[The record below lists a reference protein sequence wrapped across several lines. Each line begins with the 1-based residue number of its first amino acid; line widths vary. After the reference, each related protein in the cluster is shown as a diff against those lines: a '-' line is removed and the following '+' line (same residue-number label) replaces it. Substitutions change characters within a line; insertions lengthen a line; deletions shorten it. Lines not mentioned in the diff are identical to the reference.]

1 MIARLHAVRFLVTAV
16 IGMVGGVVCA
26 ANTAS
31 DWQGADG
38 GYLNEAGNWSAGLPS
53 GSEGRDGFI
62 YSSAS
67 GDFTVKVPAGGWTEA
82 SYTAFRAKNNVYG
95 MSVLL
100 DAVGTFWLKTKG
112 TYPAAY
118 QAFMFSNNDGTG
130 HFFTIEG
137 VKNTGT
143 QPVMKFSD
151 GQIRYTSKDV
161 NRAGSTVDFLSG
173 TLNTYD
179 PEGSDVGDSV
189 NVLRLTT
196 ARAGGNGS
204 RVIFRDGTH
213 LRANNVEVNG
223 GCPDSPVVFEGGT
236 HEIMRTLSL
245 GTGNPANNDVN
256 PTYPVLQVTG
266 GTLDVNGTLSVAG
279 RNAAGS
285 TALLQISGDGT
296 VNLRKSANALLLGN
310 TAATTGTVAVAGNG
324 ALNIL
329 GSFQVGSVANAT
341 GCLTLTDSA
350 TASFAQQA
358 DIGKADG
365 TANFIELAGEST
377 LNVSN
382 LFYGG
387 SAAGSVMNLH
397 VGENAALKSI
407 SGFTLGGAGDSEV
420 LIDGNGR
427 MELGGNFWCGRSG
440 GRSSITIRG
449 NGAWV
454 LTNKDAG
461 FYVSG
466 SASGGSYA
474 NVSRGVRINL
484 EGGTIDSTVRPMV
497 VSGTNS
503 VISLAGGTSVFK
515 NISLGS
521 SSTPCTDSTNVLA
534 VSGGRHEAREALMIG
549 ETGVAARFELLGG
562 TLVTRYVQAKGATA
576 QLIADGGTLEV
587 SEGGWTAFSGFA
599 SAMLGD
605 DGLTVDIAAGRTS
618 TNDQAY
624 VDAPDAAGVFT
635 KAGAGTLA
643 VKRASAHAK
652 TVVSSGVL
660 TLASGV
666 TSFGRTLSVA
676 ADARVVVDVPATV
689 GTHTVLSLD
698 EALTSAELYRLAVA
712 KPNADYLYQF
722 AQETTEN
729 GTTVTCGVSENDGTG
744 TEVSETT
751 TFADAVTLKNSL
763 TVTKSDV
770 DVTFNGP
777 VSVISS
783 TLVINV
789 PAGSTV
795 TFNNALFSSGTKVI
809 KTGAGKVVFKAA
821 SPEFHGSWESQQGVF
836 ELGGDGVLGT
846 ALSELTILS
855 DTLRNAAGTALEIP
869 NPVTVH
875 AESDQARVV
884 IDAPKDLT
892 LAGGLNS
899 LKGGI
904 VKTGAGTL
912 AVEYGEGTF
921 ALGSGD
927 VNAADGNLTS
937 VPADGSSP
945 APAASGRSAALQ
957 ILDGGLSVKGLG
969 RDKTTVNQKQVT
981 FLGTG
986 SAQQSVEQVM
996 TLDSVKYM
1004 QGGASRPLYIGCN
1017 TQLGKPAAPVLNVT
1031 NSYLWANTL
1040 TVGSTGGGAS
1050 YADLYPTLAVT
1061 NSEVELQWSLNIGTA
1076 NDKVHPT
1083 VRIGAG
1089 SLVHQYRNGG
1099 SSEGIEFHRDV
1110 DVEIADGGV
1119 LAAKCV
1125 NNTGGYKGMLLKS
1138 GAWGTVRV
1146 KNDGIFSADVFT
1158 CESSSATAEKHLDF
1172 VFDGGVLEL
1181 TKGTQELT
1189 PIALPKPEYQGFV
1202 SQGAGME
1209 IRVGAEIVHTLA
1221 TPVSGE
1227 GSVTKTGAGTLT
1239 LAAIEDNGCVFRQTG
1254 ATLVSEGV
1262 LDLGGTTQTFAALGG
1277 AGGTVQNGTV
1287 KGALLATVGATVDDV
1302 PVIGANVTFSSV
1314 KVAVVGEDP
1323 EVGMKIPVARVTG
1336 AAVPAG
1342 LNPRSADRQFGI
1354 TYTVEDGVLYAALGP
1369 KFGLML
1375 IVR

>member
-1 MIARLHAVRFLVTAV
+1 MTCTGRLNIVNQAK
-16 IGMVGGVVCA
+16 IG
-26 ANTAS
+26 
-31 DWQGADG
+31 
-38 GYLNEAGNWSAGLPS
+38 
-53 GSEGRDGFI
+53 
-62 YSSAS
+62 SAS
-67 GDFTVKVPAGGWTEA
+67 G
-82 SYTAFRAKNNVYG
+82 
-95 MSVLL
+95 SV
-100 DAVGTFWLKTKG
+100 
-112 TYPAAY
+112 
-118 QAFMFSNNDGTG
+118 
-130 HFFTIEG
+130 G
-137 VKNTGT
+137 VLEL
-143 QPVMKFSD
+143 
-151 GQIRYTSKDV
+151 
-161 NRAGSTVDFLSG
+161 A
-173 TLNTYD
+173 
-179 PEGSDVGDSV
+179 
-189 NVLRLTT
+189 
-196 ARAGGNGS
+196 
-204 RVIFRDGTH
+204 
-213 LRANNVEVNG
+213 
-223 GCPDSPVVFEGGT
+223 
-236 HEIMRTLSL
+236 
-245 GTGNPANNDVN
+245 
-256 PTYPVLQVTG
+256 
-266 GTLDVNGTLSVAG
+266 
-279 RNAAGS
+279 
-285 TALLQISGDGT
+285 
-296 VNLRKSANALLLGN
+296 
-310 TAATTGTVAVAGNG
+310 
-324 ALNIL
+324 
-329 GSFQVGSVANAT
+329 
-341 GCLTLTDSA
+341 DSA
-350 TASFAQQA
+350 IVSLSSSV
-358 DIGKADG
+358 
-365 TANFIELAGEST
+365 ESHVGE
-377 LNVSN
+377 
-382 LFYGG
+382 
-387 SAAGSVMNLH
+387 AGSVGQVDLVGTSQLLANNPLFVGYGAGASARIH
-397 VGENAALKSI
+397 IGENATLKSI
-407 SGFTLGGAGDSEV
+407 SGFTLGNSGDSEV
-420 LIDGNGR
+420 LVDGNGR
-427 MELGGNFWCGRSG
+427 LELGGNCWCGRAG
-440 GRSSITIRG
+440 GRSTITIRD
-449 NGAWV
+449 NGVWALPTGV
-454 LTNKDAG
+454 G
-461 FYVSG
+461 FYISG
-466 SASGGSYA
+466 SVSSGSYA
-474 NVSRGVRINL
+474 NVSRGVQISL
-484 EGGTIDSTVRPMV
+484 EGGSIDSTDRPLV

-503 VISLAGGTSVFK
+503 VINLAGGTSVFK
-515 NISLGS
+515 NISLGA
-521 SSTPCTDSTNVLA
+521 SSTPCTDSTNVLT

-576 QLIADGGTLEV
+576 NLVADGGTVEV
-587 SEGGWTAFSGFA
+587 SEGGWKTFSGFA
-599 SAMLGD
+599 SAVLGNA
-605 DGLTVDIAAGRTS
+605 GLTVDIAAGRTS

-624 VDAPDAAGVFT
+624 VDAPDATGVFT
-635 KAGAGTLA
+635 KTGAGTL
-643 VKRASAHAK
+643 VVVQASPHAK

-660 TLASGV
+660 ALASGV

-676 ADARVVVDVPATV
+676 ADARVVVDVPAIV
-689 GTHTVLSLD
+689 GTYTVLSLD
-698 EALTSAELYRLAVA
+698 EALTPAALYRLAVA

-729 GTTVTCGVSENDGTG
+729 GWAVKCTVSENDGTG

-751 TFADAVTLKNSL
+751 TFKDAVTLKNSL

-789 PAGSTV
+789 PASSTV
-795 TFNNALFSSGTKVI
+795 TFDNALFSAGVKVV

-846 ALSELTILS
+846 ALSGLTILS

-869 NPVTVH
+869 NPVTVN

-912 AVEYGEGTF
+912 ALAYGAGTF
-921 ALGSGD
+921 ALGSGE

-945 APAASGRSAALQ
+945 DPAASGRSAGLQ

-996 TLDSVKYM
+996 TLDSVTYM
-1004 QGGASRPLYIGCN
+1004 QGGASRPLYIGYN

-1061 NSEVELQWSLNIGTA
+1061 NSEIELQWSLNIGSA
-1076 NDKVHPT
+1076 NDKVHPI

-1089 SLVHQYRNGG
+1089 SLVRQYRNTG

-1119 LAAKCV
+1119 LATKCV
-1125 NNTGGYKGMLLKS
+1125 GNTGYWGMYLMS

-1146 KNDGIFSADVFT
+1146 KNGGVFSTDIFT
-1158 CESSSATAEKHLDF
+1158 CKNDGATEAKHLDF

-1181 TKGTQELT
+1181 TKGTQDLV
-1189 PIALPKPEYQGFV
+1189 PIALKCPEYQGFV
-1202 SQGAGME
+1202 TEGAGMT
-1209 IRVGAEIVHTLA
+1209 IRVGEEIVHTLA
-1221 TPVSGE
+1221 TPVRGA

-1287 KGALLATVGATVDDV
+1287 KGALLATVGATDGDV
-1302 PVIGANVTFSSV
+1302 PVIGENVTFSSV
-1314 KVAVVGEDP
+1314 RMAVVGDAP
-1323 EVGMKIPVARVTG
+1323 AVGMKIPVARITG
-1336 AAVPAG
+1336 TAVPAG
-1342 LNPRSADRQFGI
+1342 LSQRSADRQFGI
-1354 TYTVEDGVLYAALGP
+1354 TYTVEDGVLYATLGP
-1369 KFGLML
+1369 KSGLML

>member
-1 MIARLHAVRFLVTAV
+1 MSARSHAVRFLVTAV

-26 ANTAS
+26 ADPNTAS
-31 DWQGADG
+31 NWSGAKSE
-38 GYLNEAGNWSAGLPS
+38 YLNEAGNWSAGLPS
-53 GSEGRDGFI
+53 GAEGRDGFI

-82 SYTAFRAKNNVYG
+82 SYTAFRAKNG
-95 MSVLL
+95 TTGKSVLL
-100 DAVGTFWLKTKG
+100 DAVGTFWLKTAG
-112 TYPAAY
+112 TYPAAWN
-118 QAFMFSNNDGTG
+118 AFMFSGNENTG
-130 HFFTIEG
+130 HILTIEG
-137 VKNTGT
+137 VKTDGT

-151 GQIRYTSKDV
+151 GQIRFTAKDV
-161 NRAGSTVDFLSG
+161 NNTGSTVDFLSG

-179 PEGSDVGDSV
+179 PEGTAVPDTV

-196 ARAGGNGS
+196 ARACGNGS
-204 RVIFRDGTH
+204 RVIFRVGTH

-245 GTGNPANNDVN
+245 GTGNPSSDTN
-256 PTYPVLQVTG
+256 PTHPVMLVTG
-266 GTLDVNGTLSVAG
+266 GTLDVYGAANVAG
-279 RNAAGS
+279 RGKAGS
-285 TALLQISGDGT
+285 TALLQISGGQ
-296 VNLRKSANALLLGN
+296 VNLQGGSTSLNLGAAASA
-310 TAATTGTVAVAGNG
+310 TGTVAVTGTGRMDIVNQAK
-324 ALNIL
+324 I
-329 GSFQVGSVANAT
+329 GSASGSVGVLELA
-341 GCLTLTDSA
+341 DSA
-350 TASFAQQA
+350 IVSLSSSV
-358 DIGKADG
+358 
-365 TANFIELAGEST
+365 ESHVGE
-377 LNVSN
+377 
-382 LFYGG
+382 
-387 SAAGSVMNLH
+387 AGSVGQVDLVGTSQLLANNLLFVGH
-397 VGENAALKSI
+397 GAGASARIHIGENATFKSI
-407 SGFTLGGAGDSEV
+407 SGFTLGNSGDSEV
-420 LIDGNGR
+420 LVDGNGR
-427 MELGGNFWCGRSG
+427 LELGGNCWCGRAG
-440 GRSSITIRG
+440 GRSTITIRD
-449 NGAWV
+449 NGVWA
-454 LTNKDAG
+454 LPTGAG
-461 FYVSG
+461 FYISG
-466 SASGGSYA
+466 SVSSGSYA
-474 NVSRGVRINL
+474 NVSRGVRISL
-484 EGGTIDSTVRPMV
+484 EGGSIDSTDRPLV

-503 VISLAGGTSVFK
+503 VINLAGGTSVFK
-515 NISLGS
+515 NISLGA
-521 SSTPCTDSTNVLA
+521 SSTPCTDSTNVLT

-562 TLVTRYVQAKGATA
+562 TLVTRYVQVKGTTA
-576 QLIADGGTLEV
+576 QLIADGGTVEV
-587 SEGGWTAFSGFA
+587 SEGGWKVIEGFS
-599 SAMLGD
+599 SAVLGAN
-605 DGLTVDIAAGRTS
+605 GLTVDIAEGRTS

-689 GTHTVLSLD
+689 GTHAVLSLD
-698 EALTSAELYRLAVA
+698 EALTPAELYRLAVA

-722 AQETTEN
+722 AQETTED

-795 TFNNALFSSGTKVI
+795 TFDNALFSSGTKVI

-846 ALSELTILS
+846 ALSGLTILS

-937 VPADGSSP
+937 VPVDGSSP

-969 RDKTTVNQKQVT
+969 RDKTTVNQRQVT

-1089 SLVHQYRNGG
+1089 SLVRQYRNGG

-1119 LAAKCV
+1119 LAARDT
-1125 NNTGGYKGMLLKS
+1125 NNGDGYKGMYFTS

-1146 KNDGIFSADVFT
+1146 VRGGRFSTDIFTSANT
-1158 CESSSATAEKHLDF
+1158 GATAEKHMDL
-1172 VFDGGVLEL
+1172 VFDGGILEL
-1181 TKGTQELT
+1181 TKGVAVLKT
-1189 PIALPKPEYQGFV
+1189 IAFTKPEYQGFV
-1202 SQGAGME
+1202 SQGAGMT
-1209 IRVGAEIVHTLA
+1209 ISVGAEIVHTLA
-1221 TPVSGE
+1221 TPVRGA

-1239 LAAIEDNGCVFRQTG
+1239 LAAVSDEGCVFRQTG

-1302 PVIGANVTFSSV
+1302 PVIGANVAFSSV
-1314 KVAVVGEDP
+1314 KLAVAGEAP
-1323 EVGMKIPVARVTG
+1323 AVGMKIPVARGVS
-1336 AAVPAG
+1336 AVPSG
-1342 LNPRSADRQFGI
+1342 LNPRSTDRQFGV
-1354 TYTVEDGVLYAALGP
+1354 TYTVEDGVLYATLGP

>member
-16 IGMVGGVVCA
+16 VGVVGGVVCA

-31 DWQGADG
+31 NWTGAKSD
-38 GYLNEAGNWSAGLPS
+38 YLNEAENWSAGLPS
-53 GSEGRDGFI
+53 GAGLVDGFI

-82 SYTAFRAKNNVYG
+82 SYTAFRAKNG
-95 MSVLL
+95 TAGKSVLL
-100 DAVGTFWLKTKG
+100 DSVGTFWLKAKG

-118 QAFMFSNNDGTG
+118 QAFMFSGDEGTTG

-151 GQIRYTSKDV
+151 GQIRFTAKDV
-161 NRAGSTVDFLSG
+161 NNTGSTVDVLSG

-179 PEGSDVGDSV
+179 PEGTAVPDTV

-196 ARAGGNGS
+196 ARACGNGS

-245 GTGNPANNDVN
+245 GTGNPSSDTN
-256 PTYPVLQVTG
+256 PTHPVMLVTG
-266 GTLDVNGTLSVAG
+266 GTLDVYGAANVAG
-279 RNAAGS
+279 RGKAGS
-285 TALLQISGDGT
+285 TALLQISGGQ
-296 VNLRKSANALLLGN
+296 VNLQGGSPSLNLGAAASA
-310 TAATTGTVAVAGNG
+310 TGTVAVTGTGRMDIVNQAK
-324 ALNIL
+324 I
-329 GSFQVGSVANAT
+329 GSVSGSVGVLELA
-341 GCLTLTDSA
+341 DSA
-350 TASFAQQA
+350 IVSLSSSV
-358 DIGKADG
+358 
-365 TANFIELAGEST
+365 ESHVGE
-377 LNVSN
+377 
-382 LFYGG
+382 
-387 SAAGSVMNLH
+387 AGSVGQVDLVGTSQLLANNLLFVGH
-397 VGENAALKSI
+397 GAGASARIHIGENATFKSI
-407 SGFTLGGAGDSEV
+407 SGFTLGNSGDSEV
-420 LIDGNGR
+420 LVDGNGR
-427 MELGGNFWCGRSG
+427 LELGGNCWCGRAG
-440 GRSSITIRG
+440 GRSTITIRD
-449 NGAWV
+449 NGVWA
-454 LTNKDAG
+454 LPTGAG
-461 FYVSG
+461 FYISG
-466 SASGGSYA
+466 SVSSGSYA
-474 NVSRGVRINL
+474 NVSRGVRISL
-484 EGGTIDSTVRPMV
+484 EGGSIDSTDRPLV

-503 VISLAGGTSVFK
+503 VINLAGGTSVFK
-515 NISLGS
+515 NISLGA
-521 SSTPCTDSTNVLA
+521 SSTPCTDSTNVLT

-562 TLVTRYVQAKGATA
+562 TLVTRYVQAKGETA
-576 QLIADGGTLEV
+576 QLIADGGALEV
-587 SEGGWTAFSGFA
+587 SEGGWTAVSGFA
-599 SAMLGD
+599 SAVLGN
-605 DGLTVDIAAGRTS
+605 DGLTVDIAEGRTS
-618 TNDQAY
+618 TNDQSY
-624 VDAPDAAGVFT
+624 VDAPDATGVFT
-635 KAGAGTLA
+635 KTGAGTLA
-643 VKRASAHAK
+643 VVQASTHAK

-660 TLASGV
+660 ALASGV

-676 ADARVVVDVPATV
+676 ADARVVVDVPAAV
-689 GTHTVLSLD
+689 GSYTVLSLD
-698 EALTSAELYRLAVA
+698 EALTPAELYRLAVA

-729 GTTVTCGVSENDGTG
+729 GMTVTCGVSENDGTG

-751 TFADAVTLKNSL
+751 TFKDAVTLKNSL
-763 TVTKSDV
+763 TVTAANV

-777 VSVISS
+777 VNVISS
-783 TLVINV
+783 TLVIDV

-795 TFNNALFSSGTKVI
+795 TFNNALFSSGTKVV
-809 KTGAGKVVFKAA
+809 KKGAGKVIFKAA
-821 SPEFHGSWESQQGVF
+821 SPEFHGSWESQKGVF

-846 ALSELTILS
+846 ALSGLTILS
-855 DTLRNAAGTALEIP
+855 DTLRNAAEMVLEIP
-869 NPVTVH
+869 NLVTVN

-904 VKTGAGTL
+904 VKTGAGVL
-912 AVEYGEGTF
+912 AIEYGAGTF

-927 VNAADGNLTS
+927 FNTADGNLTS

-1004 QGGASRPLYIGCN
+1004 QGGASRPLYIGYN
-1017 TQLGKPAAPVLNVT
+1017 TQLRKPAAPVLNVT
-1031 NSYLWANTL
+1031 NSYLWVNTL
-1040 TVGSTGGGAS
+1040 TVGSTQDGAS

-1061 NSEVELQWSLNIGTA
+1061 NSEIELQWSLNIGSA

-1089 SLVHQYRNGG
+1089 SVVRQYRNGG

-1119 LAAKCV
+1119 LATKCV
-1125 NNTGGYKGMLLKS
+1125 GNTGYKGMLLKS
-1138 GAWGTVRV
+1138 GAWGKVCA
-1146 KNDGIFSADVFT
+1146 KNGGVFSTDVFT
-1158 CESSSATAEKHLDF
+1158 CESSSATEAKHLDF

-1181 TKGTQELT
+1181 TKGTVPLE
-1189 PIALPKPEYQGFV
+1189 PIALAKPEYQGFV
-1202 SQGAGME
+1202 TEGAGMT
-1209 IRVGAEIVHTLA
+1209 IRVGEETVHTLA
-1221 TPVSGE
+1221 TPVRGG
-1227 GSVTKTGAGTLT
+1227 GSVTKTGVGTLT

-1314 KVAVVGEDP
+1314 RM
-1323 EVGMKIPVARVTG
+1323 EVEGDAPAAGMKIPVARITG
-1336 AAVPAG
+1336 TAVPAG
-1342 LNPRSADRQFGI
+1342 LSQRSADRQFGVA
-1354 TYTVEDGVLYAALGP
+1354 YTVEDGVLYATLGP